1 MERVR
6 KGKFRKEIDQNCELT
21 QLLLRAGVPAWYVE
35 SMGKIHYLFPKAHAA
50 HYAKMAATLAWFK
63 VHYPRE
69 FYNVTQQN
77 LRVKEL
83 LHYSN

>member
-1 MERVR
+1 MR
-6 KGKFRKEIDQNCELT
+6 
-21 QLLLRAGVPAWYVE
+21 
-35 SMGKIHYLFPKAHAA
+35 KIHYLFPKAHAA

-69 FYNVTQQN
+69 FYNVTQQD